1 MTTKENKYSTLLKAS
16 LVILIISVV
25 LLCFSAY
32 NFYRDKAEQPKMDP
46 AAVLKAERD
55 SLKAEYEATIKKLE
69 ENFGDPKKIT
79 DTASADLDVKMAE
92 FNRLHNEIIELL
104 KKQGPAA
111 DAPLDKEKLAELQ
124 QTVDALRDKN
134 SNVELENQRLQALLD
149 QLKAKN
155 KMQAA
160 VPAVIKQLP
169 EIKNSTPAE
178 KPIIASTLQLVAIT
192 TTNNAEKKTN
202 ASDQAEKFVGSFV
215 IKNVADRKNTD
226 LMVIVLQPDG
236 KVVRNSAS
244 ESGSFETD
252 EGRKVYSRKLSFNPG
267 ENEKQLNFSLSPERF
282 FKGEYTMQ
290 IWYNGNLIGM
300 LKRALS

>member
-32 NFYRDKAEQPKMDP
+32 NFYRDKADEPKTDP
-46 AAVLKAERD
+46 AAALKAERD
-55 SLKAEYEATIKKLE
+55 SLKAEYEATLKKLE
-69 ENFGDPKKIT
+69 DTFGDRKNI
-79 DTASADLDVKMAE
+79 DTPATGLDAKVAE
-92 FNRLHNEIIELL
+92 FNRLHGEIIELL
-104 KKQGPAA
+104 KQQGTAA
-111 DAPLDKEKLAELQ
+111 DTATAKEKLLQ
-124 QTVDALRDKN
+124 LQETVNALRDKN

-149 QLKAKN
+149 QLKANN
-155 KMQAA
+155 KTQTAA
-160 VPAVIKQLP
+160 AVIKQP
-169 EIKNSTPAE
+169 TEIKSSAPPE
-178 KPIIASTLQLVAIT
+178 KPIMASTLQLVALT
-192 TTNNAEKKTN
+192 AAGNGEKKTN

-236 KVVRNSAS
+236 KVVRSSAS